1 MRKGFP
7 FQFCLTGSLSTASGG
22 GGSGSNLTVQDEG
35 SLIDSNVT
43 LLNFIGADVQ
53 AMSAGSGNV
62 SIYIPPPTFAS
73 HWTTNDGTTNGTVS
87 DSTSRSTTRISTPTA
102 EGNPFSTNGWAGTNQ
117 STTLNT
123 TNTFTTAT
131 GQAVTGFGGNSYFVV
146 TMFDADGTTVLESY
160 TTPSITGD
168 GTNTSGS
175 GFIVVTISSYA
186 ADTTRF
192 KAVPSIQVQSNNIF
206 TANSRSGGRFNVT
219 VVMYTDT
226 ATDGTGPY
234 TFTQTG
240 VFLDTNPTT
249 PSIGGTVSI
258 AETSGSVLTKHLSGL
273 EYYILNSQFTADV
286 LDIDQLNRNTARTSN
301 NLTVT
306 PSNYGLPTLN
316 HSPFGTG
323 STNFSG
329 WTNNFDQDNVNYQ
342 ITSWAITSSNF
353 RYAGTGASI
362 SARPRDTWAN
372 GASVAS
378 SSATILVDTYG
389 TTSTNTFDD
398 FDDENRRQTSDY
410 NTGSTSGNWT
420 STNSLVSGEA
430 MVYGGKLQVPST
442 TVLSSGASN
451 ANWTAY
457 LPTIGGSNP
466 DYSSLSATSSYFRTI
481 VDTAGTNRSS
491 FSIVFTGDFVSNA
504 TNDLAN
510 NDLVIL
516 IRRRASANGGNSGY
530 NTAFPLY
537 VSGALY
543 NFAAFDDGVTN
554 GQIREA
560 SSSGN
565 TVNCTFGGFTCE
577 TGFFIEIQIV
587 NTNIKIDSIS
597 VTFF

>member
-7 FQFCLTGSLSTASGG
+7 YQFCLTGSLSTASGG
-22 GGSGSNLTVQDEG
+22 GASSNLSVQDEG
-35 SLIDSNVT
+35 SLIDNNVT
-43 LLNFIGADVQ
+43 VLNFIGADVQ
-53 AMSAGSGNV
+53 AMAASAGNV

-73 HWTTNDGTTNGTVS
+73 HWTTSDGTTNGTVS
-87 DSTSRSTTRISTPTA
+87 DSTSRSTTRISTPTS

-117 STTLNT
+117 STTLNS

-131 GQAVTGFGGNSYFVV
+131 GQAVTGFGGNSNFVI
-146 TMFDADGTTVLESY
+146 TMYDADGTTVLETY

-175 GFIVVTISSYA
+175 GFISVTISSYA

-192 KAVPSIQVQSNNIF
+192 KAIPSITVQSNNIL
-206 TANSRSGGRFNVT
+206 TANSRSGGRYNIT
-219 VVMYTDT
+219 AVMNTDT
-226 ATDGTGPY
+226 TTDGTGPY
-234 TFTQTG
+234 TYTQTA

-258 AETSGSVLTKHLSGL
+258 SETGGSVLTKHLSGL

-286 LDIDQLNRNTARTSN
+286 SDIDQLNRNTARTSN
-301 NLTVT
+301 NLTLT
-306 PSNYGLPTLN
+306 PTNYGLPTLN

-323 STNFSG
+323 SANFSG
-329 WTNNFDQDNVNYQ
+329 WTNDYNQDNVTYQ
-342 ITSWAITSSNF
+342 NASWAITSSNF
-353 RYAGTGASI
+353 RYAGTSASI
-362 SARPRDTWAN
+362 RAQPRDRWAN
-372 GASVAS
+372 GGSVNS
-378 SSATILVDTYG
+378 SNATILIDTYG
-389 TTSTNTFDD
+389 TTSTDTFED
-398 FDDENRRQTSDY
+398 FDDENRRQTSNY
-410 NTGSTSGNWT
+410 NTGSTSGNWN
-420 STNSLVSGEA
+420 STTALVNGEA
-430 MVYGGKLQVPST
+430 MVYGGKLQVAST
-442 TVLSSGASN
+442 TTLTSGGAN
-451 ANWTAY
+451 ANWTTY
-457 LPTIGGSNP
+457 SPTIGGANP
-466 DYSSLSATSSYFRTI
+466 DYTALSASASYYRTI
-481 VDTAGTNRSS
+481 VDTSGANRSS
-491 FSIVFTGDFVSNA
+491 FTIVFTGTFVSNA
-504 TNDLAN
+504 TTDLLN

-516 IRRRASANGGNSGY
+516 IRRRASANGGNAGY

-597 VTFF
+597 ITFF